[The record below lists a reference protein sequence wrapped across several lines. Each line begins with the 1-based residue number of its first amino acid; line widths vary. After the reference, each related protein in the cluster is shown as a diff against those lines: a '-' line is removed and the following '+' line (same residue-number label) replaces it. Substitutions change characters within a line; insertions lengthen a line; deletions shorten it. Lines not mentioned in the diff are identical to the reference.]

1 MYDNLRGRQ
10 LSPDNAAKA
19 VDVSISQIHRWI
31 SAGEIHVA
39 RLGHRCTRIDGGS
52 LADFLIRCSAV
63 PALPRGKKKKIA
75 K

>member
-1 MYDNLRGRQ
+1 MYDHLRGRQ
-10 LSPDNAAKA
+10 LSPESAAKT

-52 LADFLIRCSAV
+52 LADFLVRCSAV
-63 PALPRGKKKKIA
+63 PALPRCKTKNATK
-75 K
+75 